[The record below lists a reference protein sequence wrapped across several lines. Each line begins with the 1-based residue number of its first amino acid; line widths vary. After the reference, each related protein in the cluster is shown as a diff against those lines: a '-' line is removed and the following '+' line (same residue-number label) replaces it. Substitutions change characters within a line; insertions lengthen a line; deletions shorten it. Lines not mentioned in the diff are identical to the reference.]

1 MKKLILT
8 LFLCVFLLTSCV
20 WDKDA
25 AIFLSTE
32 PSFSS
37 NQLVFKQRQKIY
49 YALVS
54 KEPIESEKLRLQVLR
69 IDKISPSYK
78 LEFAYGM
85 DINRGAQKHYV
96 TDYFTLHKAGTYFIR
111 IFSFDNLEN
120 PLAETEFTVE
130 GL

>member
-1 MKKLILT
+1 MKKLILAI
-8 LFLCVFLLTSCV
+8 FLCIFLLTSCV

-32 PSFSS
+32 PAFSNS
-37 NQLVFKQRQKIY
+37 QTVFKQRQKIY

-69 IDKISPSYK
+69 IDKISPAYK
-78 LEFAYGM
+78 VEFAYGM
-85 DINRGAQKHYV
+85 DMNRGAQKQYV

-111 IFSFDNLEN
+111 IFSFDNLEV